1 MAVTTLKTSKQGIG
15 FLERHEGVVLKA
27 YRDPVG
33 IWTIGA
39 GLTKASG
46 VVTPKGG
53 MHITKAEA
61 SQLLA
66 QALLR
71 NYEPT
76 VNVVMPGA
84 AQYEFDGGVSF
95 HFNTGAIKRA
105 SWVKFWRNGVW
116 PEVKRRLCLWNK
128 AGGRVLKGLTRR
140 RTEEYYLILNGSYS
154 GDVPQMDSSL
164 AQIVVSMS
172 VEEIADMRDD
182 FSALG
187 FDPGSRTEGVAVDV
201 VRAFQSKHGLTIDGK
216 IGRATLST
224 VQRMRDAKRKAA
236 TAGAAT
242 AGGAVAGAAVPTI
255 DALPF
260 DPSTLGAGG
269 GIAWLL
275 WVAWSYR
282 DALAAMVETSNP
294 EMAKWL
300 REL

>member
-1 MAVTTLKTSKQGIG
+1 MSAAQLKTSPQGIA

-53 MHITKAEA
+53 MLLTPSQASNLLAEA
-61 SQLLA
+61 LH
-66 QALLR
+66 R

-76 VNVVMPGA
+76 VNVEMPGA
-84 AQYEFDGGVSF
+84 LQEEFDGAVSF

-105 SWVKFWRNGVW
+105 SWVKFWRSGNW
-116 PEVKRRLCLWNK
+116 SEVKRRLGLWNK

-140 RTEEYYLILNGSYS
+140 RAEEYVVMRFGTYGGQLPSSKGGS
-154 GDVPQMDSSL
+154 
-164 AQIVVSMS
+164 ARIVVSMS
-172 VEEIADMRDD
+172 APEIADLRAD

-187 FDPGSRTEGVAVDV
+187 FDPGSRSDGIAETA
-201 VRAFQSKHGLTIDGK
+201 VRAFQGKHGLTVDGL

-242 AGGAVAGAAVPTI
+242 AGGAAAGAAVPGI
-255 DALPF
+255 DALPV
-260 DPSTLGAGG
+260 DPSALGAGG
-269 GIAWLL
+269 GVAWLI
-275 WVAWSYR
+275 WVAWTYR
-282 DALAAMVETSNP
+282 DAIAAMIEASNP
-294 EMAKWL
+294 EIAKWL